1 MSTETE
7 LRLTQRW
14 LALEH
19 EAIWV
24 LGLVGARFP
33 DLADAARKDV
43 GAHLATRDRLRTVAR
58 SLGGQP
64 VATAAAYDVTDPA
77 DASAARTLIQD
88 VESRIAAACVRLVA
102 ETTEKA
108 RDHAVR
114 GLRTASLA
122 QVRWGAEPEAFPGL
136 D

>member
-19 EAIWV
+19 EAIWT
-24 LGLVGARFP
+24 LGLVGARVP
-33 DLADAARKDV
+33 ALADTAEDAL
-43 GAHLATRDRLRTVAR
+43 ATHLTTRDRLSDTVRA
-58 SLGGQP
+58 LGGSP
-64 VATAAAYDVTDPA
+64 VATRPAYDLADPKNA
-77 DASAARTLIQD
+77 NAARALVRD

-102 ETTEKA
+102 ATADEA
-108 RDHAVR
+108 RDRAVR
-114 GLRTASLA
+114 GLRAAALA
-122 QVRWGAEPEAFPGL
+122 QVRWGGEPEPFPGL

>member
-1 MSTETE
+1 MSDIE

-33 DLADAARKDV
+33 DLADAARKELA
-43 GAHLATRDRLRTVAR
+43 AHRTTRDRLRAVVT
-58 SLGGQP
+58 SLGGRP
-64 VATAAAYDVTDPA
+64 VGTAAAYDVPDPR
-77 DASAARTLIQD
+77 DAAAGRVLVQD
-88 VESRIAAACVRLVA
+88 VESRIAAACVRLVP

-108 RDHAVR
+108 RDRAVR
-114 GLRTASLA
+114 GLRTAALA
-122 QVRWGAEPEAFPGL
+122 QVRWGAAPEPFPGL